1 MERIILGSANVYI
14 KEFTGSTVPT
24 TEDIC
29 RPENRMAY
37 ISGGASVEYKPS
49 FYTAKDDTGNKRK
62 TIITEEEVTLKTG
75 IMTFD
80 GNKFKYLCDTARITE
95 DKQEKRRIVK
105 IGGINNRKGSR
116 YVICLHHEDPV
127 DGDIWTMIVGNN
139 QAGFSISF
147 EKDKETVIDEE
158 ITALPMDDEG
168 TLLLYEE
175 EMTDE
180 EAAAAGSGTEQES
193 GT

>member
-1 MERIILGSANVYI
+1 M
-14 KEFTGSTVPT
+14 
-24 TEDIC
+24 
-29 RPENRMAY
+29 
-37 ISGGASVEYKPS
+37 
-49 FYTAKDDTGNKRK
+49 
-62 TIITEEEVTLKTG
+62 
-75 IMTFD
+75 
-80 GNKFKYLCDTARITE
+80 TE
-95 DKQEKRRIVK
+95 DKAKKRRIVK
-105 IGGINNRKGSR
+105 IGGLNNRKGSR
-116 YVICLHHEDPV
+116 YVICLHHKDPV

-180 EAAAAGSGTEQES
+180 EAAASNGTA
-193 GT
+193 

>member
-1 MERIILGSANVYI
+1 MERIILGSADVYI
-14 KEFTGSTVPT
+14 QAFDGKTVPAT
-24 TEDIC
+24 ADIC
-29 RPENRMAY
+29 VKENLMAY
-37 ISGGASVEYKPS
+37 ISGGASAEYKPS

-80 GNKFKYLCDTARITE
+80 GNKFKYLCDTARVTE
-95 DKQEKRRIVK
+95 DKTKKRRIVK
-105 IGGINNRKGSR
+105 IGGINNRQGSR
-116 YVICLHHEDPV
+116 YVICLHHKDPV
-127 DGDIWTMIVGNN
+127 DGDIWVLIVGNN
-139 QAGFSISF
+139 QAGFAISF

-175 EMTDE
+175 AMTDE
-180 EAAAAGSGTEQES
+180 EVAAAGTDQTE
-193 GT
+193 

>member
-1 MERIILGSANVYI
+1 MERIILGSADVYI
-14 KEFTGSTVPT
+14 QAFDGKTVPAT
-24 TEDIC
+24 ADIC
-29 RPENRMAY
+29 VKENLMAY
-37 ISGGASVEYKPS
+37 ISGGASAEYKPS

-80 GNKFKYLCDTARITE
+80 GNKFKYLCDTARVTE
-95 DKQEKRRIVK
+95 DKTKKRRIVK
-105 IGGINNRKGSR
+105 IGGINNRQGSR
-116 YVICLHHEDPV
+116 YVICLHHKDPV
-127 DGDIWTMIVGNN
+127 DGDIWVLIVGNN
-139 QAGFSISF
+139 QAGFAISF

-175 EMTDE
+175 EMKDE
-180 EAAAAGSGTEQES
+180 EAAAGGTE
-193 GT
+193 GTP

>member
-1 MERIILGSANVYI
+1 MERIILGSADVYI
-14 KEFTGSTVPT
+14 QAFDGKTIPATSDIC
-24 TEDIC
+24 TED
-29 RPENRMAY
+29 NLMAY

-80 GNKFKYLCDTARITE
+80 GNKFNYLCDTARVTE
-95 DKQEKRRIVK
+95 DKTKKRRIVK
-105 IGGINNRKGSR
+105 IGGLNNRKGSR
-116 YVICLHHEDPV
+116 YVICLHHKDPT

-180 EAAAAGSGTEQES
+180 EAAAGDSTGA
-193 GT
+193 

>member
-1 MERIILGSANVYI
+1 MERIILGSADVYI
-14 KEFTGSTVPT
+14 KAFDGKTVPK

-29 RPENRMAY
+29 KSENLMAY

-80 GNKFKYLCDTARITE
+80 GNKFNYLCDTARMTI
-95 DKQEKRRIVK
+95 DKTKKRRIVK
-105 IGGINNRKGSR
+105 IGGLNNRKGSR
-116 YVICLHHEDPV
+116 YVICLHHEDKV

-147 EKDKETVIDEE
+147 AKDKETVIDEE
-158 ITALPMDDEG
+158 ITALPMDNEG

-175 EMTDE
+175 EMTEDEVAE
-180 EAAAAGSGTEQES
+180 EATAGEES
-193 GT
+193 GSK